1 MLFLKEL
8 MFLVVSVFILLFFL
22 VFTVFKKTNIIL
34 LQALDLK
41 NHTLDLKIKIMVL
54 KNQVIELENTISF
67 VNDSLANNQL
77 YYLGLALDVT
87 AVIAVSITSG
97 LLFYYLTM
105 SSNSDLDFEGSS
117 TSSTISELDVETVSS
132 EILSE
137 AADSASILHN
147 DSNTLSNVN
156 NNVSAFSNETIG
168 SPIVDVSIN
177 LDQNNLPASPSSSY
191 SEMSLSDNL
200 GQFSEYLLKDD
211 NLSRLMEFYQK
222 LNTLSVA
229 FDHNQVTIIE
239 SLRSNIFKM
248 QWLFTRF
255 IAVSQP
261 DSCLEVER
269 AVELY
274 HLLEPITR
282 DEVLEAIELY
292 QIYNEFY
299 DPITIAVPIIHEYL
313 GFIPSF

>member
-8 MFLVVSVFILLFFL
+8 IFLVVSVFLLLFFL
-22 VFTVFKKTNIIL
+22 VFTVFKKTNSIFL
-34 LQALDLK
+34 KVLDLK
-41 NHTLDLKIKIMVL
+41 NQTLGLKIKIMVL

-117 TSSTISELDVETVSS
+117 TGSTISELDVETVSS

-137 AADSASILHN
+137 AADSPF
-147 DSNTLSNVN
+147 TLSNVN
-156 NNVSAFSNETIG
+156 NDVSTFSNETIG
-168 SPIVDVSIN
+168 SPIVDVYIN
-177 LDQNNLPASPSSSY
+177 LDQKDLPASPSSSY
-191 SEMSLSDNL
+191 SEMSLSDTL

-211 NLSRLMEFYQK
+211 NLSRIMEFYEK

-239 SLRSNIFKM
+239 SLRSNVFKM

-255 IAVSQP
+255 VAVSQP

-282 DEVLEAIELY
+282 DEVLEAIELF

-299 DPITIAVPIIHEYL
+299 NPITIAVPIIHEYL